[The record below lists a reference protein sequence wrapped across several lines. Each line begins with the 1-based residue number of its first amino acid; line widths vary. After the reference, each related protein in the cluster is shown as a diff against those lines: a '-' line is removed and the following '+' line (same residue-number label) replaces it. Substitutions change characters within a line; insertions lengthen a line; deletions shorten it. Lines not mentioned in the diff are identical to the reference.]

1 MKRVVPQE
9 SQIDSHSS
17 SLSGSQVE
25 MSGGYRRV
33 QTSAAMLGI
42 ALSFGAPAS
51 LLAEP
56 ELALAADGSTLKV
69 LPASSPASPQFSE
82 LAAAQASKSSA
93 YHTVAP
99 GESLWQIAASHK
111 ADVQSIKVA
120 NSIASEEV
128 LRVGQVIRVPAVGMA
143 NLSNESEVSRLALK
157 FEAGGGIGGD
167 RVAIGTTTSA
177 SPILPLV
184 DDLEKI
190 WELEPS
196 PSADADLSDDD
207 LSDQLDRDQVL
218 AIADLP
224 TGDREASTSIGDTSQ
239 DSPLQIALVPQAP
252 KADDQWSVTEA
263 QPPQPLAA
271 ATAIAPEPALA
282 APEPAIAASIA
293 SPSPGAESFTPL
305 ASLPLHEERVTAVE
319 PQPSAPEA
327 TGSEATGESIAKKDL
342 VATLPSVSATRQVP
356 SAASNIRTYQVK
368 PGDTLWSI
376 AARNGLTLQE
386 LLSHNQSVSQPET
399 LAVGDSLSLPATLAN
414 ADLGEVADPA
424 AVSTSTL
431 AVAPRTREQVIR
443 DHLARIRETNNAS
456 IDRDELNARIRDA
469 RAELA
474 RSRGEE
480 IPLASDSEAV
490 SLEYYV
496 SDPVALAANSVGGV
510 EPTASASA
518 LTAREGTG
526 TSLSDWTI
534 TDVAR
539 ADVAEAD
546 VAQAQAIKDEPQQIA
561 AISPRTEGTV
571 EDQSFRDGN
580 LGPNHLLAAAP
591 LGADAYRIAPNLPIG
606 QSVTPGMPMMPGANE
621 FLPEAPARSNG
632 YVWPT
637 QGTFTSGYGWRW
649 GRMHRGIDIAGPVG
663 TPIVAAASGTV
674 VRSGWNSGGYGNL
687 VDIRH
692 ADGSMTRYA
701 HNSRLLVREGEQVR
715 QGQQIAA
722 MGSTGFSTGPH
733 LHFEIHLPSAGTV
746 NPMAHLP
753 GR

>member
-1 MKRVVPQE
+1 LKRVVPQE
-9 SQIDSHSS
+9 SQLDSHSP

-69 LPASSPASPQFSE
+69 LPSSSQASSQFAE
-82 LAAAQASKSSA
+82 LPTDQGARSSA

-111 ADVQSIKVA
+111 ADVQAIKIA
-120 NSIASEEV
+120 NSIVSEEV

-143 NLSNESEVSRLALK
+143 NLANDSEGSRLALK
-157 FEAGGGIGGD
+157 LEAGGSVGGD
-167 RVAIGTTTSA
+167 MVAIGTIPA
-177 SPILPLV
+177 APVVPLV
-184 DDLEKI
+184 DDLEKV
-190 WELEPS
+190 WELEAS
-196 PSADADLSDDD
+196 LSDDAELSDDELAAQLEQDKISSTAAFPTVESESSAAVGDAPQD
-207 LSDQLDRDQVL
+207 LSAQL
-218 AIADLP
+218 
-224 TGDREASTSIGDTSQ
+224 
-239 DSPLQIALVPQAP
+239 ALVPQSP
-252 KADDQWSVTEA
+252 KIDDQWSVAEA
-263 QPPQPLAA
+263 QSPQPLVA
-271 ATAIAPEPALA
+271 ATAIAPEP
-282 APEPAIAASIA
+282 PIA
-293 SPSPGAESFTPL
+293 SNVASPPPESESFVPV
-305 ASLPLHEERVTAVE
+305 ASLPLHEEPVTAVQ
-319 PQPSAPEA
+319 PQRSSPGAASPETTSPEATSPEA
-327 TGSEATGESIAKKDL
+327 TGDSVAKKDL

-356 SAASNIRTYQVK
+356 SAAANIRTYQVK

-386 LLSHNQSVSQPET
+386 LLSHNQAVSQPET
-399 LAVGDSLSLPATLAN
+399 LAVGDSLSLPATIAN
-414 ADLGEVADPA
+414 ADLVEVAEPA
-424 AVSTSTL
+424 AASTSTL

-443 DHLARIRETNNAS
+443 DHLARIRETNNTS

-474 RSRGEE
+474 RSRGED
-480 IPLASDSEAV
+480 ISPVAAPEAV
-490 SLEYYV
+490 SLEYHV
-496 SDPVALAANSVGGV
+496 PEPVALVANSVGGV
-510 EPTASASA
+510 EPTEASSA
-518 LTAREGTG
+518 LMAREGTEA
-526 TSLSDWTI
+526 SLSDWTV
-534 TDVAR
+534 T
-539 ADVAEAD
+539 DVAEAEALQNEA
-546 VAQAQAIKDEPQQIA
+546 VKDEPQRIA
-561 AISPRTEGTV
+561 ALSPATAVTV
-571 EDQSFRDGN
+571 EEQSFRDGA
-580 LGPNHLLAAAP
+580 LTPNNLLAAAP
-591 LGADAYRIAPNLPIG
+591 LGADAYRITPNLPVG
-606 QSVTPGMPMMPGANE
+606 QSVTPGMPMMPGASE
-621 FLPEAPARSNG
+621 FLPEAPALSNG

-663 TPIVAAASGTV
+663 TPIVAAASGVV

-692 ADGSMTRYA
+692 PDGSMTRYA

-722 MGSTGFSTGPH
+722 MGSTGYSTGPH
-733 LHFEIHLPSAGTV
+733 LHFEVHLPSAGTV
-746 NPMAHLP
+746 NPMAYLP